1 MLQFFNIVN
10 MGNCLRNNKISSQDH
25 ENYAEAPVI
34 DAKVE
39 KVKAL
44 SLSKLEEAPRMDQ
57 QGMKKVRF
65 KMQNDDNT
73 YEGERGSK
81 GNSRSVRIRVVM
93 TQEEL
98 KRMMRCKDEH
108 TSLEQL
114 LHAVK
119 LRGGKI
125 SEVGEFDDDQGLNS
139 SWKPSLDSIP
149 EDH

>member
-1 MLQFFNIVN
+1 MLQFFNIVD
-10 MGNCLRNNKISSQDH
+10 MGNCLRNNKISSQNH
-25 ENYAEAPVI
+25 ENYDDALVI
-34 DAKVE
+34 DAKVD

-44 SLSKLEEAPRMDQ
+44 SLSKMEETPRMEQ
-57 QGMKKVRF
+57 SIKKKVRF
-65 KMQNDDNT
+65 KTQNYDSA
-73 YEGERGSK
+73 YEGERGSD

-98 KRMMRCKDEH
+98 KRMLRFKDEH

-125 SEVGEFDDDQGLNS
+125 SEVGKFDDDQGLNS

-149 EDH
+149 EDQ